1 MATSVLD
8 QINGL
13 SKERSELYLRAGNHQ
28 LSGQD
33 LRQRVGEIQGELDR
47 LWDRRRRERAGRL
60 EGVDLLVRQAYEQ
73 LYGKD
78 FDTEPGP
85 AGEETES
92 ATRPAA

>member
-1 MATSVLD
+1 MAANVLD

-13 SKERSELYLRAGNHQ
+13 SKERSELYRRAGNHR
-28 LSGQD
+28 LSGRV
-33 LRQRVGEIQGELDR
+33 LRHRVRQIQGELNR

-60 EGVDLLVRQAYEQ
+60 DGVDLLVHQAYER

-78 FDTEPGP
+78 FDTAPVPASDEREP
-85 AGEETES
+85 